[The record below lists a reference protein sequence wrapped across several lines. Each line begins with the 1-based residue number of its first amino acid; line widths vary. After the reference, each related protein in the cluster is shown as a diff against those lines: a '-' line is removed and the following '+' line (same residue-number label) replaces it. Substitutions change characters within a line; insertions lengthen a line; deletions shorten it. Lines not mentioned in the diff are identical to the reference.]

1 MRVGTYQFAV
11 THGDKRQNLERVA
24 EATRDASLDLLVLPE
39 LFTTGLLFAHPGEV
53 RELAETIPDGPTCRT
68 LREIAENLGGV
79 VVGSILEESTGV
91 VYNTAVAIGPRGLVG
106 RHRKVH
112 LPDDEVGWFQP
123 GEDMG
128 VITLGAVR
136 VGILICF
143 ECWVPEAARSL
154 ALQGAQ
160 IIAQPSNVV
169 RETALQVIAV
179 RAMENGVFWVSGDRT
194 GTESVSGVA
203 YRFLGESRVLD
214 PEGRVL
220 AASHGR
226 DELLMAEIDPDVA
239 HPVQIAAS
247 SHLRQELLRYN
258 NS

>member
-1 MRVGTYQFAV
+1 M
-11 THGDKRQNLERVA
+11 
-24 EATRDASLDLLVLPE
+24 
-39 LFTTGLLFAHPGEV
+39 
-53 RELAETIPDGPTCRT
+53 
-68 LREIAENLGGV
+68 
-79 VVGSILEESTGV
+79 
-91 VYNTAVAIGPRGLVG
+91 G

-112 LPDDEVGWFQP
+112 LPDDEVGWFRP
-123 GEDMG
+123 GDDMAVMNVG
-128 VITLGAVR
+128 NVR

-194 GTESVSGVA
+194 GTESVGSVS

-226 DELLMAEIDPDVA
+226 EELQVAEIDPTAA
-239 HPVQIAAS
+239 HPLQIAAS
-247 SHLRQELLRYN
+247 SHLRDELERYRN
-258 NS
+258 A